1 MNMLSDALKEPDK
14 ASEALPTL
22 LLGLS
27 WPAAILLIVVVL
39 LAELR
44 DRLSAAGLDPGKMLS
59 VAARATKWQDLGAQ
73 LAFRDRF
80 KEALTEVTDALDQRS
95 LTIVIDD
102 LDRCRPDQIAE
113 VLEAIN
119 FFTDADG
126 CFVVFGFA
134 RPQVLAGIAL
144 AHREIAAE
152 LAGGSDT
159 EGRGNYAEDFLRKL
173 IQIEIPVPQFG
184 DFAALKLI
192 NAAAINNANRSN
204 LKSWIS
210 VALGAIVAFWLSV
223 GVWLGA
229 IAYERGIAAWNAP
242 EPLTASLPAEK
253 PTANQNAA
261 PPPALCLRKK
271 PRMPRMERPRRLA
284 TTIQV
289 RRYLYHT
296 G

>member
-39 LAELR
+39 LAGLR

-80 KEALTEVTDALDQRS
+80 KEALTEVTDALDQRT
-95 LTIVIDD
+95 LTILIDD

-184 DFAALKLI
+184 DSAALKLI